1 MNLHKE
7 ASFGAAAKSL
17 MENEVYKRAF
27 GETRAAILKKWEEC
41 PLRDKEGQHELKLM
55 LKLLNDLE
63 ANIKQAADT
72 GKLAEIQIAQEREKE
87 SRLKSI
93 LRAVTE

>member
-7 ASFGAAAKSL
+7 AAFGAAARAL
-17 MENEVYKRAF
+17 MENEVYKSAVMEVR
-27 GETRAAILKKWEEC
+27 GAILKAWESA
-41 PLRDKEGQHELKLM
+41 PMRDRDGQHELKLM

-72 GKLAEIQIAQEREKE
+72 GKLAEIQIAREKE
-87 SRLKSI
+87 KESAMKRI
-93 LRAVTE
+93 LRFGR

>member
-7 ASFGAAAKSL
+7 ATVGAVARGL
-17 MENEVYKRAF
+17 MENEAYRNAVSEVRS
-27 GETRAAILKKWEEC
+27 AILRQWEAA
-41 PLRDKEGQHELKLM
+41 PLRDKEGHHELKLM

-72 GKLAEIQIAQEREKE
+72 GKLAEMQIAQEKEK
-87 SRLKSI
+87 KSAMKRI
-93 LRAVTE
+93 LRFGR

>member
-7 ASFGAAAKSL
+7 ASFGAAARGL
-17 MENEVYKRAF
+17 MENDVYKSAVS
-27 GETRAAILKKWEEC
+27 EVRAAILKAWESA
-41 PLRDKEGQHELKLM
+41 PLRDKEGHHELKLM

-72 GKLAEIQIAQEREKE
+72 GKLAEMQIAQEKEKE
-87 SRLKSI
+87 SAMKRI
-93 LRAVTE
+93 LRFGR